1 MPTRSPS
8 RCGSPRRRVRL
19 ATEAD
24 RVDERRRI
32 VNVLLDETS
41 LGPGTPHVTHDR
53 AAAIFDLLEENHF
66 APVDGTLGPF
76 ILHLGVRENRLVF
89 DVRDESDREA
99 FDFSV
104 PIAAFRSIVRDYHI
118 VCDSYYEAIRA
129 GTPSRIQAIDMGR
142 RGLHNEGAELLQT
155 RLGQHVEVDLDTARR
170 LFTLLCVLHM
180 R

>member
-1 MPTRSPS
+1 M
-8 RCGSPRRRVRL
+8 
-19 ATEAD
+19 
-24 RVDERRRI
+24 DERRRI
-32 VNVLLDETS
+32 VNVLLDEGS
-41 LGPGTPHVTHDR
+41 LGQGTPHVSHDR

-66 APVDGTLGPF
+66 EPNDGSLGPF

-89 DVRDESDREA
+89 DVRDESDQEA
-99 FDFSV
+99 FAFSV

-118 VCDSYYEAIRA
+118 ICDSYYDAIRT

-142 RGLHNEGAELLQT
+142 RGLHNEGAELLKA
-155 RLGQHVEVDLDTARR
+155 RLGDHVIVDLDTARR

>member
-1 MPTRSPS
+1 M
-8 RCGSPRRRVRL
+8 
-19 ATEAD
+19 
-24 RVDERRRI
+24 DERRRI
-32 VNVLLDETS
+32 VNVLLDEGS
-41 LGPGTPHVTHDR
+41 LGQGTPHVSHDR

-66 APVDGTLGPF
+66 EPNDGSLGPF

-89 DVRDESDREA
+89 DVRDESDQEA
-99 FDFSV
+99 FAFSV

-118 VCDSYYEAIRA
+118 ICDSYYDAIRT

-142 RGLHNEGAELLQT
+142 RGLHNEGAELLKA
-155 RLGQHVEVDLDTARR
+155 RLGDHVVVDLDTARR

>member
-1 MPTRSPS
+1 M
-8 RCGSPRRRVRL
+8 
-19 ATEAD
+19 
-24 RVDERRRI
+24 DERRRI
-32 VNVLLDETS
+32 VNVLLDEGS
-41 LGPGTPHVTHDR
+41 LGQGTPHVSHDR

-66 APVDGTLGPF
+66 EPNDGSLGPF

-89 DVRDESDREA
+89 DVRDESDQEVLA
-99 FDFSV
+99 FSV

-118 VCDSYYEAIRA
+118 ICDSYYDAIRT

-142 RGLHNEGAELLQT
+142 RGLHNEGAELLKA
-155 RLGQHVEVDLDTARR
+155 RLGDHVIVDLDTARR